1 MNRGNCCKSQLVEG
15 GVVFCSNIAS
25 CFSLDKPSQLVEKVV
40 ERDVEKEVEKEV
52 DKEVERS
59 GGHRVTFKEQDEVAS
74 QDRDGTFK
82 VGLGKGIEQEQEQG
96 DQVNWGTGT

>member
-1 MNRGNCCKSQLVEG
+1 MEKEVER
-15 GVVFCSNIAS
+15 
-25 CFSLDKPSQLVEKVV
+25 VV
-40 ERDVEKEVEKEV
+40 EREVEKEVEKKVEKEVERELEKEV

-82 VGLGKGIEQEQEQG
+82 VGWSRSRSKDLGRSHKRRMRGRRKKKGREK
-96 DQVNWGTGT
+96 VKM